1 MMKLI
6 KAVLKHERILIAV
19 VVGIVIVAVCVVF
32 SLPLKTVEYESVET
46 YYETKITREPE
57 TISEPYTIEQQVERS
72 EVLLDGNHIMVPHG
86 VSVDFEVDKDDVE
99 VYVSFSSTSPGIC
112 NIFTASSHILYEMRG
127 SEGSFSLPLEK
138 GMYEARFREN
148 LNWGEEI
155 YMRVELRWTETIEV
169 TQYREKTVYREVPV
183 QVEKKRTVW
192 DTEEI
197 SLWQWFFK

>member
-1 MMKLI
+1 MARLI

-19 VVGIVIVAVCVVF
+19 IVGIIIIAVCVVF

-46 YYETKITREPE
+46 YYETEVTRELE
-57 TISEPYTIEQQVERS
+57 VVSEPYTVEQQVERS

-86 VSVDFEVDKDDVE
+86 ISVDFEVDQDDAE
-99 VYVSFSSTSPGIC
+99 VYVSFDSTSPGIC
-112 NIFTASSHILYEMRG
+112 NVFTASSHILYEMRG
-127 SEGSFSLPLEK
+127 SHGSFSLPLEK
-138 GMYEARFREN
+138 GTYQARFRED

-155 YMRVELRWTETIEV
+155 YMRVELRWIETVEV
-169 TQYREKTVYREVPV
+169 TQYREKTVYHEVPV

-197 SLWQWFFK
+197 SLWQWFFR